1 MKNFTILPAF
11 ATALL
16 VATPAMAD
24 FYASGVVKEIE
35 LLEEFVDQGG
45 GYNNQLSVTIQG
57 TCVDSG
63 PGGSYDPPIV
73 VGNNG
78 SILIRSGRMDNPY
91 VHNAAKFQS
100 TVEIL
105 MSSLEKGFEVS
116 IGGLPNCEEGGGKA
130 VNLWA
135 TRIGIKA
142 K

>member
-1 MKNFTILPAF
+1 MINLTVLPAL

-16 VATPAMAD
+16 VATPAVAD

-35 LLEEFVDQGG
+35 LREEFIDQGG

-57 TCVDSG
+57 TCVDTG
-63 PGGSYDPPIV
+63 PGGSYNPPIV

-116 IGGLPNCEEGGGKA
+116 ISGLSDCEDGGGKTI
-130 VNLWA
+130 NLWA
-135 TRIGIKA
+135 AQISIKA